1 MKKTAYLALGLSLAV
16 LAACGGGRDSAAG
29 KPDSLVFTVGLDGD
43 IYSLD
48 PGLCWDWTTNQVG
61 AQIAEGLVTLD
72 EAGNLAPLLAKSWS
86 QSDDL
91 TYVYEVR
98 DDVTFSDGSRMTME
112 DVLFTFNRSRDPE
125 GGSFFS
131 DFFADVE
138 SIEAT
143 GPWQLTVRLGKP
155 SAVFKFVPATAAGWI
170 FSKDYYEQHP
180 GDFGTEAGGMVGTG
194 PFAYESWTDGQ
205 EIVLRKNTGYWNR
218 EKLAANI
225 IDRLVFKII
234 EDDTTRV
241 LAMKNGEIDYC
252 QVLPADMIGEI
263 ESSPDLALSHC
274 DSYFLDFLALNT
286 QKPPFDDRNARLAVA
301 HALNIPELFT
311 AVIKDA
317 GTPGSVLP
325 FGPALYGADAGKWQE
340 YIRAAEPSY
349 NPDRAR
355 QYLSRSAYPNGF
367 TFTLMVSTNSLYQQ
381 MGLYIQEALKQLN
394 INAEIQ
400 RLPLEEISMHQMGE
414 YWDNDGRRI
423 YDGLIA
429 IWGADYP
436 DLNGNLEFMYA
447 SSQAGENGVNA
458 AVFDN
463 PEVDGLITEQRTTL
477 DSEKRFDVQKRLV
490 DIIAGE
496 APYII
501 LNYELGHAALNK
513 KYTNIRA
520 TSAGLLWALPLQN
533 VRKAD

>member
-1 MKKTAYLALGLSLAV
+1 MKKTAYLVLGLALGI
-16 LAACGGGRDSAAG
+16 LAACGGGMDGAAG
-29 KPDSLVFTVGLDGD
+29 KPEGLVFTVGLDSD
-43 IYSLD
+43 IFSLD

-72 EAGNLAPLLAKSWS
+72 AAGGLSPLLAKSWS
-86 QSDDL
+86 QPDEL
-91 TYVYEVR
+91 TYVYELR
-98 DDVTFSDGSRMTME
+98 DNVVLSDGSRMTME

-143 GPWQLTVRLGKP
+143 GPWQLTIKLDKP
-155 SAVFKFVPATAAGWI
+155 SAVFKFVPATAAGWV
-170 FSKDYYEQHP
+170 FSKGYYEEHP
-180 GDFGTEAGGMVGTG
+180 DDFGTAEGGMVGTG
-194 PFAYESWTDGQ
+194 PFAYESWADGQ
-205 EIVLRKNTGYWNR
+205 EVVLVKNTGYWDG

-225 IDRLVFKII
+225 IDRLVFKVI

-241 LAMKNGEIDYC
+241 LAVKSGEVDYC
-252 QVLPADMIGEI
+252 QVLPADMIGEV
-263 ESSPDLALSHC
+263 EADPNLTVSHC

-286 QKPPFDDRNARLAVA
+286 QKPPFDDADARRAVA

-311 AVIKDA
+311 AVIK
-317 GTPGSVLP
+317 GVGIPGAALP
-325 FGPALYGADAGKWQE
+325 FGPALYGGDAGKWRE
-340 YIRAAEPSY
+340 YAGALEPLY
-349 NPDRAR
+349 NPDKAR
-355 QYLSRSAYPNGF
+355 QYLARSAYPNGF
-367 TFTLMVSTNSLYQQ
+367 TFTMMVSANSLYQQ
-381 MGLYIQEALKQLN
+381 MGLYIQEALKPFN

-400 RLPLEEISMHQMGE
+400 RLPLEEIFMHQMGE
-414 YWDNDGRRI
+414 YWDSDGRRI

-436 DLNGNLEFMYA
+436 DLSGNLEFMYA
-447 SSQAGENGVNA
+447 ASQAGEHGANA

-463 PEVDGLITEQRTTL
+463 PEADGLIAEQRATL
-477 DSEKRFDVQKRLV
+477 DRERRFDVQKRLA
-490 DIIAGE
+490 DLIAE
-496 APYII
+496 ETPYII

-520 TSAGLLWALPLQN
+520 TPAGLLWTLSLQD